1 MQRGKDFKEIQ
12 MAEITRHQTAALMGI
27 SKSTLDWRITKKEGY
42 PFPEVIRK
50 KGGHFFYDEAE
61 VLKFIELNKD
71 THLFK
76 RGAKPSHAG
85 RQKKQVNYFTYT
97 GQQLLILMFLN
108 PPLLDR
114 FKEIDY
120 ANI

>member
-1 MQRGKDFKEIQ
+1 

-27 SKSTLDWRITKKEGY
+27 SKSALEWRITKLEDYK
-42 PFPEVIRK
+42 FPEPIRK
-50 KGGHFFYDEAE
+50 KGGNFFYDEDE
-61 VLKFIELNKD
+61 VFKFIELHKD

-76 RGAKPSHAG
+76 RGAKQGHEG
-85 RQKKQVNYFTYT
+85 YKRKQVAYFTYT

-114 FKEIDY
+114 FKEIDH